1 MRRYA
6 KIKGPKI
13 TPNIPNKNN
22 PPIIPIRIIEEFSSV
37 LFDTIIGLMKLSKD
51 EEIIPNRS
59 TPIAASVFPAITR

>member
-6 KIKGPKI
+6 RIRGPRI
-13 TPNIPNKNN
+13 TPNTPNKNN

-51 EEIIPNRS
+51 EEIRPNRS
-59 TPIAASVFPAITR
+59 TPVAARVFPATTR